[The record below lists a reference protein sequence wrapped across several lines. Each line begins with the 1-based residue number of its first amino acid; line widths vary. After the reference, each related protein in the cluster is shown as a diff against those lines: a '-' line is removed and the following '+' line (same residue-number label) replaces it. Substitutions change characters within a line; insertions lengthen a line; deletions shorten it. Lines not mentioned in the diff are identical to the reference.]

1 MDRIAKALELA
12 RQSEDETAAE
22 PLRLR
27 EPARPVP
34 PSQIRYSRTRTVAVS
49 ADVLRAR
56 HITGG
61 QERTPMAEAFKRL
74 RGQILQRMGASGGN
88 ALGIASPRAGDGKTT
103 VALNLA
109 VHASMEADWTVLLVD
124 ADLRHPGLCQAL
136 GLAPLPGLSD
146 YLVHDRPLDELLVH
160 PGFGRC
166 IVLPAG
172 APLADSSEALGS
184 ARMQDLATELK
195 RRYPDRLVI
204 FDLPPLL
211 DSADGVAALRWVD
224 ALLLVV
230 EEGRTAADDVLR
242 AAQLAGDGRLLGTVL
257 NKSREPQPVQGA
269 AGPASW
275 LRRLFGGA

>member
-12 RQSEDETAAE
+12 REAGETVGMDA
-22 PLRLR
+22 LRLR

-34 PSQIRYSRTRTVAVS
+34 PAQVRYTRTRSIQVPPEK
-49 ADVLRAR
+49 LRER
-56 HITGG
+56 HVTGG
-61 QERTPMAEAFKRL
+61 QERTPLAEAYKRL
-74 RGQILQRMGASGGN
+74 RTQLLQRVRAGGTN
-88 ALGIASPRAGDGKTT
+88 ALGIASPRADEGKTT

-124 ADLRHPGLCQAL
+124 ADLRRPGLCAAL
-136 GLAPLPGLSD
+136 GVPPLPGLSD
-146 YLVHDRPLDELLVH
+146 YLTRDCPLDELLVH

-166 IVLPAG
+166 VLLPAG
-172 APLADSSEALGS
+172 SPLEGSSEALGS
-184 ARMQDLATELK
+184 SRMQDLATELK

-211 DSADGVAALRWVD
+211 DSADGLAALPWVD

-242 AAQLAGDGRLLGTVL
+242 AAQVAGASRLLGTVL
-257 NKSREPQPVQGA
+257 NKSRELQTAPGA
-269 AGPASW
+269 ATSW
-275 LRRLFGGA
+275 WRRLLPGI